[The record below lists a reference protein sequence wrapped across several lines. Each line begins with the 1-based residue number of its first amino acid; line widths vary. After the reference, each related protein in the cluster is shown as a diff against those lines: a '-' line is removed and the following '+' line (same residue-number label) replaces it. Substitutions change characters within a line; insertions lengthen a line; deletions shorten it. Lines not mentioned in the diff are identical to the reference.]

1 MESKISK
8 RYFYMHAHSI
18 DIIIHKQQSVET
30 IQMSID
36 WWLDKLNM
44 DYTYIGILF
53 SLKKE
58 DNSNIG
64 LNMEK
69 PWVNY
74 AEGNVSHKN
83 MIIHIW
89 GI

>member
-1 MESKISK
+1 
-8 RYFYMHAHSI
+8 
-18 DIIIHKQQSVET
+18 
-30 IQMSID
+30 
-36 WWLDKLNM
+36 M

-83 MIIHIW
+83 MIIHI
-89 GI
+89 